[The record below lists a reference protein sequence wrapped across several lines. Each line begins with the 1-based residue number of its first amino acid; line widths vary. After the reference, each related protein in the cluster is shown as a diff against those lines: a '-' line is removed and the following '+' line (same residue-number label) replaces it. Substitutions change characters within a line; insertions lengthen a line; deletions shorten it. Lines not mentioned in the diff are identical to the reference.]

1 MAKDTT
7 RTTAELQR
15 LVESWGQKAYKKTG
29 ITTCCLGGFQEK
41 FSSLILKQTPAY
53 SVIRHDWNFKW
64 DWLLWSDETEKKSFL
79 AANPPDE
86 FSTNR
91 DNRQPMLTVKYT
103 AGSIM
108 LWACFSTGGRK
119 CVTEHKM
126 KLLPWP
132 SQST

>member
-15 LVESWGQKAYKKTG
+15 LVESWGQEAYKKTG

-64 DWLLWSDETEKKSFL
+64 DWLLWSDETEKRAFWL
-79 AANPPDE
+79 QTHQMNLV
-86 FSTNR
+86 
-91 DNRQPMLTVKYT
+91 QI
-103 AGSIM
+103 GI
-108 LWACFSTGGRK
+108 TGNQCSRLN
-119 CVTEHKM
+119 T
-126 KLLPWP
+126 LLDL
-132 SQST
+132 